1 MCEDEILAFA
11 SIKRLNFADTGT
23 VTFTVLLYLL
33 HRCKVEPKVG
43 EEGQGELHPR
53 VEEQVDE
60 VGQTNLKTQ

>member
-23 VTFTVLLYLL
+23 GTFTVLLYLL